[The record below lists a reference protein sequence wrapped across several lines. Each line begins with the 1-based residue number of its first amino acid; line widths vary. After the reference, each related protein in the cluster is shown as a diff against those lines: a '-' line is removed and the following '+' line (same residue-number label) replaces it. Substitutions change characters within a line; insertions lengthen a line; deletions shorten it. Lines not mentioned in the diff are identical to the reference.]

1 MKIRVFLKENHGRF
15 GVLSVDIGFRFFQV
29 LCASL
34 VDETDESMVWM
45 KRATNQPQQPQKVSS
60 SFSTEKTR
68 GLWWNLKPTI
78 FFGGFSGRWPG
89 AATTS
94 ATLGPR
100 PGRRWAEIAS
110 VSPGSELLSSLDVP
124 KNEGING
131 EIGWLVYVSYD
142 YLVGGLE
149 PWNIMTFHI
158 YIYIWECHH
167 PNWLSYFRGVETT
180 NQLLYVYYCDYDDD
194 CDHYDYSDSRII
206 MTSTAIMTIITA
218 IIMII
223 IIIMIWD
230 DGHFVPTNSPL
241 PET

>member
-1 MKIRVFLKENHGRF
+1 MEGLGFYQWTSAFASFKFFARLLLMKLMNQWYEWSEPR
-15 GVLSVDIGFRFFQV
+15 
-29 LCASL
+29 
-34 VDETDESMVWM
+34 
-45 KRATNQPQQPQKVSS
+45 TNRSSPKNVSS

-142 YLVGGLE
+142 YLIGGLE

-158 YIYIWECHH
+158 YIYMGMSSSQLTFIFQRGWHQPVIVCLLL
-167 PNWLSYFRGVETT
+167 WLWWWLWSLWLF
-180 NQLLYVYYCDYDDD
+180 
-194 CDHYDYSDSRII
+194 
-206 MTSTAIMTIITA
+206 
-218 IIMII
+218 
-223 IIIMIWD
+223 WK
-230 DGHFVPTNSPL
+230 
-241 PET
+241 

>member
-1 MKIRVFLKENHGRF
+1 MEGLGFYQWTSAFASFKFFARLLLMKLMNQWYEWSEPR
-15 GVLSVDIGFRFFQV
+15 
-29 LCASL
+29 
-34 VDETDESMVWM
+34 
-45 KRATNQPQQPQKVSS
+45 TNRSSPKNVSS

-78 FFGGFSGRWPG
+78 FFAGFSGWWPG

-158 YIYIWECHH
+158 YIYLWECHH

-206 MTSTAIMTIITA
+206 MTSTAIMTRITA

-223 IIIMIWD
+223 IIIIIWD